1 MQHYLKFFNSWFFFY
16 FFLINNKSQIH
27 TYTKRRGPVDAAALI
42 NNTSTGE
49 IAEWDDVEKIKVT
62 LKKYYAMY
70 KVNELKAHPIH
81 LEKYHRK
88 NLTQE
93 LIKILN

>member
-1 MQHYLKFFNSWFFFY
+1 MLTGKLFEYIASGRPILC
-16 FFLINNKSQIH
+16 L
-27 TYTKRRGPVDAAALI
+27 GPADGDAAAVI

-49 IAEWDDVEKIKVT
+49 IAEWDDVEKIKAT
-62 LKKYYAMY
+62 LKKYHAMY
-70 KVNELKAHPIH
+70 KANELKAHPIH

-93 LIKILN
+93 LIKILT